1 MRGLVL
7 RIRGP
12 KEACISHRLSLLDV
26 FCQIDVVDEIQS
38 EDTLVVELFD
48 NIHTIAALFEC
59 GRVLALTHRI
69 IKLNVSEHK
78 GKRMFF
84 PQLCADVF
92 SCLPDRFIE
101 DICSNDYLMDSFF
114 SIPTNGMDSKWAVA
128 RCLDA

>member
-12 KEACISHRLSLLDV
+12 KEACLSHRLSLLDV

-59 GRVLALTHRI
+59 GRVLCESRR
-69 IKLNVSEHK
+69 
-78 GKRMFF
+78 G
-84 PQLCADVF
+84 Q
-92 SCLPDRFIE
+92 
-101 DICSNDYLMDSFF
+101 
-114 SIPTNGMDSKWAVA
+114 
-128 RCLDA
+128 